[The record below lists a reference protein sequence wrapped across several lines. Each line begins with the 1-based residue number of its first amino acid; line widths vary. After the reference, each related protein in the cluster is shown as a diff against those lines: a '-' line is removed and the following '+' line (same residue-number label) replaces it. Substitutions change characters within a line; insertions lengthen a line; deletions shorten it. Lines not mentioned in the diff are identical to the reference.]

1 MAASMRPTDM
11 AALMQANQGNTIP
24 NMSWSPRPSSPSMA
38 PRDTP
43 TSVAVTGLEALP
55 RNPSPS
61 KAPATFR
68 PGASAA
74 TSQRVLGPSAA
85 SGRLDHT

>member
-1 MAASMRPTDM
+1 M
-11 AALMQANQGNTIP
+11 AALIQANQGSTIP

-38 PRDTP
+38 LWDTL

-61 KAPATFR
+61 NVPATFK
-68 PGASAA
+68 PAASAG
-74 TSQRVLGPSAA
+74 TSQMVLRPSAA